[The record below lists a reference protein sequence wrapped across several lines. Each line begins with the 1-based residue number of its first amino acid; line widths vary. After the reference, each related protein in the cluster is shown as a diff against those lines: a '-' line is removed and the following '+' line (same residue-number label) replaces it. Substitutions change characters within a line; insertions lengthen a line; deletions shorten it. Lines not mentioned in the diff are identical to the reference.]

1 MAGNNNKKFF
11 FREPGLDPSVD
22 KVENLPKQ
30 IAEWLDPA
38 MFQASGSASTG
49 GSVRSIDLDGAWAGT
64 TGTAGFPGSGGH
76 DRPYTTEIV
85 DYVPDIPGLKAKQ
98 PQIIS
103 VVDQQVVQDPQG
115 TSTITAT
122 FSIGPE
128 QDSMEY
134 ELRLTK

>member
-11 FREPGLDPSVD
+11 FREPGLDPNKD
-22 KVENLPKQ
+22 KVENLPREV
-30 IAEWLDPA
+30 AEWLDPTT
-38 MFQASGSASTG
+38 MASK
-49 GSVRSIDLDGAWAGT
+49 
-64 TGTAGFPGSGGH
+64 GSGG
-76 DRPYTTEIV
+76 PGGTVAYV
-85 DYVPDIPGLKAKQ
+85 DLDALGVGGGGFPSTNQPAPSDVNVYIPDVPGLKAKQ
-98 PQIIS
+98 PQILS

-115 TSTITAT
+115 TATVTAT

>member
-11 FREPGLDPSVD
+11 FREPGLDPNKD
-22 KVENLPKQ
+22 KVENLPREV
-30 IAEWLDPA
+30 AEWLDPTT
-38 MFQASGSASTG
+38 MASKGSG
-49 GSVRSIDLDGAWAGT
+49 GPGGTVSYIDLDAVGAGQFPQGPVQTSA
-64 TGTAGFPGSGGH
+64 TAN
-76 DRPYTTEIV
+76 
-85 DYVPDIPGLKAKQ
+85 DYIPDIPGLKAKQ
-98 PQIIS
+98 PQVLA

-115 TSTITAT
+115 TATVTAT